1 MSVFSEASC
10 EEFVRG
16 GIAEFRAEQQRRVSG
31 TQRARHLYRLA
42 VYEAR
47 RRRTYAEAANA
58 ERFEFSKI
66 VERAVQYDVE
76 RSFYPKREFRDGPF
90 AERAGDVNAVRSC
103 SGEGVA
109 AFERNFKISRFA
121 RDIEPVGAC
130 ARVYDEIQPS
140 LALQLDQRRYLVE
153 LKIERR

>member
-1 MSVFSEASC
+1 M
-10 EEFVRG
+10 
-16 GIAEFRAEQQRRVSG
+16 
-31 TQRARHLYRLA
+31 T

-47 RRRTYAEAANA
+47 WRRTYAEAANA

-76 RSFYPKREFRDGPF
+76 RSFYPKREFRDGLF
-90 AERAGDVNAVRSC
+90 AERAGDVNAVSSC
-103 SGEGVA
+103 IGESVS
-109 AFERNFKISRFA
+109 AFKCDFKISLFA
-121 RDIEPVGAC
+121 RDVEPVSAG
-130 ARVYDEIQPS
+130 ARVYDEIQPR

>member
-47 RRRTYAEAANA
+47 WRRTYAEAANA

-66 VERAVQYDVE
+66 VERAVQYEVE
-76 RSFYPKREFRDGPF
+76 RSFYSANEFGGYF
-90 AERAGDVNAVRSC
+90 LAKRAGDVNAVS
-103 SGEGVA
+103 SGIGESVS
-109 AFERNFKISRFA
+109 AFKCDFKISLFA
-121 RDIEPVGAC
+121 RDVEPVSAG

-140 LALQLDQRRYLVE
+140 LALQLDQ
-153 LKIERR
+153 IPS